1 MAGNFLNRIGF
12 LTPLATVVLVL
23 VVVNVL
29 LSLGNQT
36 LRVEVNERQQMI
48 TQTLQLEG
56 LNREIVTVLASIAVK
71 ANDEQLMSLL
81 ASHGISFEAPPG
93 LGKAGK

>member
-1 MAGNFLNRIGF
+1 MAGNFLKRIGF

-81 ASHGISFEAPPG
+81 ASQGISFEAPPG
-93 LGKAGK
+93 LGKTGK

>member
-1 MAGNFLNRIGF
+1 MAGNFLKGIDF
-12 LTPLATVVLVL
+12 LTPLAAVVLVL

-36 LRVEVNERQQMI
+36 LRVEVNESQQMI
-48 TQTLQLEG
+48 TQTIQLEG
-56 LNREIVTVLASIAVK
+56 LNREIVTILASIAVK
-71 ANDEQLMSLL
+71 ANDQQLMSLL

-93 LGKAGK
+93 AGKAGK